1 MKAPSE
7 LSTGIFSG
15 PAEQKKAA
23 TRLKRL
29 AGGLRSE
36 VVATVHGL
44 NEKETKALMAAIAV
58 IDELAI
64 HYGKAAAICRRRQE
78 ERDKAEKKIRALMAG
93 NFVALASIEDKVT
106 FIAAVHSYRLRVGQ
120 IVSVRDL
127 DYYFQEDLSGFIY
140 RMSGEL
146 KARTPEAAVSEAWEK
161 FEEGRAALTL
171 LHQSLIQKLER
182 DTSSLK

>member
-64 HYGKAAAICRRRQE
+64 HYGKAAAICRR
-78 ERDKAEKKIRALMAG
+78 L
-93 NFVALASIEDKVT
+93 
-106 FIAAVHSYRLRVGQ
+106 
-120 IVSVRDL
+120 
-127 DYYFQEDLSGFIY
+127 
-140 RMSGEL
+140 L
-146 KARTPEAAVSEAWEK
+146 KSRPIST
-161 FEEGRAALTL
+161 TM
-171 LHQSLIQKLER
+171 
-182 DTSSLK
+182 